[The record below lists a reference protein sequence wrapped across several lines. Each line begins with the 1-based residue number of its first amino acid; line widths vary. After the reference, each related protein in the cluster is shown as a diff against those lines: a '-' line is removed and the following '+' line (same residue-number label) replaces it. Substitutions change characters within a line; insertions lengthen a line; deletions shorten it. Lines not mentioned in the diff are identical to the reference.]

1 MTEWKEADGTMCAKR
16 YDRLTKADRR
26 AIEAGL
32 RERKGCREI
41 ASSINRSPS
50 TVSEEVRRN
59 RTWMAR
65 ERRGMAAGEVPQG
78 TCAHLERWPWTCNG
92 CSSYMRKC
100 GRQHRCEYAAIYAQR
115 LADERLVEARRGTS
129 AREEDF
135 ERIAFSIRPELARG
149 LSPEQICLAHPELG
163 LAPSTLYRWVERGY
177 FGMSNMDLRRK
188 VGYKRRASRAEPKAT
203 SHGPE
208 RSYAAFCAL
217 DEGLRARA
225 CEMDTVIGR
234 ARDAKCL
241 LTLYLRPCK
250 AQLALLLEGK
260 EADAVASA
268 LDGLERALGAG
279 IFSRLLGTIL
289 TDNGPEFSDAGA
301 IERSALGDAP
311 RCRAFYCDVRASQQ
325 KGACERNHVELRKLL
340 PKGRGI
346 SFDGLEP
353 RDCAVLMSHLNS
365 QPRPSLMGLS
375 PLALLR
381 AAEPE
386 AAEALMDAL
395 GIEEVPYGRLDMT
408 LGAINADRAR
418 RGAAPLA

>member
-1 MTEWKEADGTMCAKR
+1 MGTKR

-41 ASSINRSPS
+41 AESIGRSPS

-65 ERRGMAAGEVPQG
+65 ERRGMAAGEVPEG
-78 TCAHLERWPWTCNG
+78 TCAHLERWPWACNG
-92 CSSYMRKC
+92 CSSYMRSC
-100 GRQHRCEYAAIYAQR
+100 GRRHRCEYVAIFAQR
-115 LADERLVEARRGTS
+115 IAEERLVEARRGIN

-135 ERIAFSIRPELARG
+135 ERIAFSIRPDLARG
-149 LSPEQICLAHPELG
+149 LSPEQICLAHPHLG
-163 LAPSTLYRWVERGY
+163 LAPSTLYRWIERGY

-188 VGYKRRASRAEPKAT
+188 VGYKRRASRAAPKAT
-203 SHGPE
+203 SHGPH

-217 DEGLRARA
+217 GESARARA

-234 ARDAKCL
+234 TRDSGCL

-250 AQLALLLEGK
+250 AQLALLLPAKG
-260 EADAVASA
+260 ADAVASA
-268 LDGLERALGAG
+268 LDGLERALGRQA
-279 IFSRLLGTIL
+279 FSRLFGTVL
-289 TDNGPEFSDAGA
+289 TDNGPEFSDADA
-301 IERSALGDAP
+301 IERSALGEGP
-311 RCRAFYCDVRASQQ
+311 RCRVFYCDVRASQQ
-325 KGACERNHVELRKLL
+325 KAGCERNHVELRKIL

-346 SFDGLEP
+346 SFDALEP

-375 PLALLR
+375 PLSMLK

-395 GIEEVPYGRLDMT
+395 GIEEVPYERLDMT
-408 LGAINADRAR
+408 LGAINADRAE
-418 RGAAPLA
+418 RGVAPLA